1 MPACPR
7 RKLTVTESGASH
19 ARIGPDTSGVWTAD
33 ATEGVFVEGLRAF
46 HGRADQLFVYLLLC
60 DWLLAVGLSWGSPH
74 LPGVIVA
81 GLLNVPAAAL
91 VGRAPGWWG
100 TRHAVAVTQMLWSG
114 LLIQVTGGRA
124 ETHFHLYGSL
134 AFLAFYRDWRV
145 IATAASVIVADQS
158 VRTAFWPSSVYG
170 TGAAAPWHLLAEHM
184 VWLAYE
190 VAILIV
196 GCLRSRADLRGI
208 AEREAVLAR
217 SNEDIEREVE
227 ARTAELQA
235 RTAELAAA
243 NASLQVEMKARL
255 QVETDLRQAH
265 KLESVG
271 RLASG
276 VAHEINT
283 PVQFVS
289 DSVHFLRDATA
300 DLMGVI
306 AALQQVQ
313 RSVVDGQ
320 PSRDAADRAAR
331 AADDADLEYLVEN
344 VPKAID
350 RSLDGLGRVATIV
363 RSMKEFAHPDAV
375 EMTAVDLN
383 RAIESTLTI
392 ARTEYK
398 YVAEVETDFGDLPPV
413 PCHVGD
419 INQAVLNIVVN
430 AAHAIADVVGASGG
444 RGRIA
449 IRTRHEGETVLVAI
463 TDTGGGI
470 PEEIRDRIFDPF
482 FTTKEVGRGTGQGL
496 AIARSVVV
504 DKHQGE
510 LSIETAMGRGTTFFL
525 RLPLH
530 GTCAPAEVLAVAGA
544 APPVAA

>member
-1 MPACPR
+1 MTAAALPVRPDPPGPA
-7 RKLTVTESGASH
+7 
-19 ARIGPDTSGVWTAD
+19 VWPAD
-33 ATEGVFVEGLRAF
+33 AAEDVFAEGLRAF

-60 DWLLAVGLSWGSPH
+60 DWLLAVALAWGSPY
-74 LPGVIVA
+74 LVGVILA
-81 GLLNVPAAAL
+81 GGLNVPAATLA
-91 VGRAPGWWG
+91 GRSPGWWG

-124 ETHFHLYGSL
+124 ETHFHLFGSL

-145 IATAASVIVADQS
+145 IATAATTIVADQS
-158 VRTAFWPSSVYG
+158 LRTALWPASVYG
-170 TGAAAPWHLLAEHM
+170 AGMAAPWRLLAEHTA
-184 VWLAYE
+184 WLAYE
-190 VAILIV
+190 VAILVV

-208 AEREAVLAR
+208 AEREAILAR
-217 SNEDIEREVE
+217 SNEDIEREVQ

-243 NASLQVEMKARL
+243 NRSLQVEMKARL

-289 DSVHFLRDATA
+289 DSVHFLRDATD
-300 DLMGVI
+300 DLMSVI
-306 AALQQVQ
+306 ASLQQVQ
-313 RSVVDGQ
+313 RSVLEGE
-320 PSRDAADRAAR
+320 PARDAAAQAAR
-331 AADDADLEYLVEN
+331 VAEEADLEYLVEN
-344 VPKAID
+344 MPKAID
-350 RSLDGLGRVATIV
+350 RSLEGLGRVATIV

-392 ARTEYK
+392 ARNEYK
-398 YVAEVETDFGDLPPV
+398 YVADVATDFGELPPV

-430 AAHAIADVVGASGG
+430 AAHAIADAVGDSGG
-444 RGRIA
+444 RGRIS
-449 IRTRHEGETVLVAI
+449 IRTRHEGEAVVVAI

-470 PEEIRDRIFDPF
+470 PEAIRHRVFDPF

-496 AIARSVVV
+496 AIARSIVV

-510 LSIETAMGRGTTFFL
+510 LTVETQMGRGTTFFL

-544 APPVAA
+544 RAEVSA